1 MQNDQPSHEMLLAAL
16 TRVVKKS
23 VTDGLPPV
31 CIALSDAQGE
41 LVALQRSPGTP
52 GRTVH
57 IAIAKAYTAA
67 RMGIGTAA
75 FKQRLLS
82 EQQTL
87 ADFMDTGFTS
97 LPGGLP
103 IKSDAAVVAAVG
115 ISGRSPEQDAQLAE
129 VFLSVLAEL
138 SSETSA

>member
-1 MQNDQPSHEMLLAAL
+1 MKNAHPSHELLLAAL
-16 TRVVKKS
+16 VRVIKTS
-23 VTDGLPPV
+23 TTDGLPPV

-41 LVALQRSPGTP
+41 LVVLQRSPGTP
-52 GRTVH
+52 GRTVN

-67 RMGIGTAA
+67 RMGISTAA
-75 FKQRLLS
+75 FKQRLLN

-103 IKSDAAVVAAVG
+103 ITSDAAVVAAIG
-115 ISGRSPEQDAQLAE
+115 ISGRSPTQDEELAK
-129 VFLSVLAEL
+129 VFLAEL
-138 SSETSA
+138 ARLSEEGLG